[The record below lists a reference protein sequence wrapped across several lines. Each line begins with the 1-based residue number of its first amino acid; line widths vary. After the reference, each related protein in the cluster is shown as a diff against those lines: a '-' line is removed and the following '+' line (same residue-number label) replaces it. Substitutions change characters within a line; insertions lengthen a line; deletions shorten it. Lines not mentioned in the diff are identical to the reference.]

1 MYQKSELGN
10 GITVVSQPFKD
21 RESVAIGIWVN
32 TGGRHEDERIK
43 GAAHFFEHMAFKGSR
58 NYSCTQIK
66 EKIEGVGGAL
76 NAFTAE
82 EQTCFFAKVPKK
94 HFPQTFDILADIVFF
109 PNIEKKDLEKER
121 TVILEEIKMYHDL
134 PQFRVV
140 ELLDGLLWPDHPL
153 GKNLA
158 GTPESVGKMSADD
171 LRKFHGRY
179 YVPGNIV
186 VSVCGGIDHE
196 DVKKIVARKLL
207 KVKGNKD
214 NGCVP
219 AQNHQAKPKVAFLR
233 KDIEQMHVALGAL
246 GLKTNHS
253 DLYVLGILNIIL
265 GGNMSSRLF
274 NEVREKRGLAYAISS
289 GVKSLDDTG
298 LMMIRAGVD
307 NTKILGAVE
316 VILKELARI
325 RKNGVSDDEL
335 KRAKDYF
342 IGQFQ
347 LGLEDTLD
355 HMLWIGET
363 VISKDRVNTP
373 ADVVREI
380 REVKSSHITRIARE
394 ILDPQ
399 RLNLAVVGPLTDAQ
413 EKDLCRQMKCVKAS

>member
-1 MYQKSELGN
+1 MYQKSELKN
-10 GITVVSQPFKD
+10 KITVVSQEFKD
-21 RESVAIGIWVN
+21 RESVAVGIWVGS
-32 TGGRHEDERIK
+32 GGRSEDDRIK

-58 NYSCTQIK
+58 KYSCSEIK
-66 EKIEGVGGAL
+66 EKVEGVGGAL

-82 EQTCFFAKVPKK
+82 EQTCFFAKVPRK

-109 PNIEKKDLEKER
+109 PNLDKKDLDKER

-140 ELLDGLLWPDHPL
+140 ELLDGLLWPNHPL
-153 GKNLA
+153 GKSLA
-158 GTPESVGKMSADD
+158 GTPESVGALSVAD
-171 LRKFHGRY
+171 LRAFHRQH
-179 YVPGNIV
+179 YVPDNVV
-186 VSVCGGIDHE
+186 VSVCGRMNHKDALGLVSKKLAGIKG
-196 DVKKIVARKLL
+196 KK
-207 KVKGNKD
+207 
-214 NGCVP
+214 NGLFVP
-219 AQNHQAKPKVAFLR
+219 AQNDQKKPQAAFFR

-246 GLKTNHS
+246 GLETNHK
-253 DLYVLGILNIIL
+253 DLYVLGVLNIIL

-298 LMMIRAGVD
+298 LLMIRAGVD
-307 NTKILGAVE
+307 NKKIVGAVE
-316 VILKELARI
+316 VILKELAKI
-325 RKNGVSDDEL
+325 RKNGVSDDEF

-342 IGQFQ
+342 LGQLL

-363 VISKDRVNTP
+363 VISRDRVRS
-373 ADVVREI
+373 AQDVI
-380 REVKSSHITRIARE
+380 QEVNRVKLVDIKRVAAAL
-394 ILDPQ
+394 LDPK

-413 EKDLCRQMKCVKAS
+413 EKELRAQLGCA

>member
-1 MYQKSELGN
+1 MYQKSELKN
-10 GITVVSQPFKD
+10 KITVVSQEFKD
-21 RESVAIGIWVN
+21 RESIAVGIWVGS
-32 TGGRHEDERIK
+32 GGRYEEDRIK

-58 NYSCTQIK
+58 KYSCSEIK
-66 EKIEGVGGAL
+66 EKVEGVGGSL

-82 EQTCFFAKVPKK
+82 EQTCFFAKVPRK

-109 PNIEKKDLEKER
+109 PNLDKKDLEKER

-153 GKNLA
+153 GKSLA
-158 GTPESVGKMSADD
+158 GTPESVGALSVAD
-171 LRKFHGRY
+171 LRAFHRKQ
-179 YVPGNIV
+179 YVPENIV
-186 VSVCGGIDHE
+186 VSVCGRVNHK
-196 DVKKIVARKLL
+196 DVLGLVFRKLASIQG
-207 KVKGNKD
+207 KRDGHFIS
-214 NGCVP
+214 
-219 AQNHQAKPKVAFLR
+219 AQNDQERPQVAFFR

-246 GLKTNHS
+246 GLETNHR
-253 DLYVLGILNIIL
+253 DLYVLGVLNVIL

-298 LMMIRAGVD
+298 LVMIRAGVD
-307 NTKILGAVE
+307 NKKIVDAVE
-316 VILKELARI
+316 VILKELAKI
-325 RKNGVSDDEL
+325 RKNGVTDDEF

-342 IGQFQ
+342 LGQLL

-363 VISKDRVNTP
+363 VISRDRVRSLP
-373 ADVVREI
+373 DVVKEI
-380 REVKSSHITRIARE
+380 NHVKLADIKRVAGVL
-394 ILDPQ
+394 LDPK

-413 EKDLCRQMKCVKAS
+413 EKDLRVQLGCA

>member
-1 MYQKSELGN
+1 
-10 GITVVSQPFKD
+10 
-21 RESVAIGIWVN
+21 
-32 TGGRHEDERIK
+32 
-43 GAAHFFEHMAFKGSR
+43 
-58 NYSCTQIK
+58 
-66 EKIEGVGGAL
+66 
-76 NAFTAE
+76 
-82 EQTCFFAKVPKK
+82 
-94 HFPQTFDILADIVFF
+94 
-109 PNIEKKDLEKER
+109 
-121 TVILEEIKMYHDL
+121 MYHDL

-380 REVKSSHITRIARE
+380 REVKSAHITRIARE